1 LSAPSKPAEQLHEA
15 ERLQDGERR
24 QDGDGSLIVSPV
36 PAEAVSVAQ
45 LTYQA
50 LREAIL
56 AMDVYRPDADLRL
69 DEQSLATALGVSRT
83 PVRQALARLE
93 HEGLVQIVARR
104 GVFIV
109 RKSKE
114 EITEI
119 IRAWAALESMAA
131 RLLCERATDEEIG
144 SLRELFSG
152 FVDDD
157 ELRLHLNEYSEANLR
172 FHQRIIELS
181 RSAEITGLVAGLL
194 VHVRAIRGRM
204 IGEDDRAERSIVDH
218 MHIIEAL
225 EARDAELAERLVRE
239 HALDLADHVERT
251 GARLESTAS
260 LRSGPSPAPRGQL
273 EEGVS
278 K

>member
-1 LSAPSKPAEQLHEA
+1 VVNASAKPAE
-15 ERLQDGERR
+15 RFG
-24 QDGDGSLIVSPV
+24 DGDGSLVVSPV
-36 PAEAVSVAQ
+36 PAEAASVAQ
-45 LTYQA
+45 LTYNA

-56 AMDVYRPDADLRL
+56 AMDVYRSDADLRL
-69 DEQSLATALGVSRT
+69 DEQGLATSLGVSRT

-93 HEGLVQIVARR
+93 HEGLVQIMPRR

-109 RKSKE
+109 RKSKD

-172 FHQRIIELS
+172 FHQRIIELG
-181 RSAEITGLVAGLL
+181 RSPVITGLVGGLL
-194 VHVRAIRGRM
+194 VHVRAMRGRM

-251 GARLESTAS
+251 AARLDF
-260 LRSGPSPAPRGQL
+260 P

-278 K
+278 T

>member
-1 LSAPSKPAEQLHEA
+1 VVDASAKSAEPLE
-15 ERLQDGERR
+15 EGNE
-24 QDGDGSLIVSPV
+24 SLVVSPV
-36 PAEAVSVAQ
+36 PAEAASVAQ
-45 LTYQA
+45 LTYNA
-50 LREAIL
+50 LRDAIL
-56 AMDVYRPDADLRL
+56 AMDVYRSDADLRL
-69 DEQSLATALGVSRT
+69 DEQGLATSLGVSRT

-93 HEGLVQIVARR
+93 HEGLVQIMPRR

-109 RKSKE
+109 RKSRE

-131 RLLCERATDEEIG
+131 RLLCDRATDEEIG
-144 SLRELFSG
+144 RLRALFSV

-157 ELRLHLNEYSEANLR
+157 ELRLHLNEYSDANLR
-172 FHQRIIELS
+172 FHQSIIELA
-181 RSAEITGLVAGLL
+181 RSPVISGLVAGLL

-225 EARDAELAERLVRE
+225 EARDPELAERLVRE
-239 HALDLADHVERT
+239 HALDLANHVERT
-251 GARLESTAS
+251 AARLDF
-260 LRSGPSPAPRGQL
+260 P

-278 K
+278 T